1 MLVDLLNLWVPTF
14 LYFLEGQL
22 QNTYRNYTM
31 LNFGNEQELSDL
43 IENIN
48 ENTVSELISNSRQY
62 FVCGGDALHNYQEA
76 LGRYDIS

>member
-1 MLVDLLNLWVPTF
+1 
-14 LYFLEGQL
+14 
-22 QNTYRNYTM
+22 M